1 MKIEEIL
8 KNAGIE
14 DDEAIKAV
22 AAELPKSFMPLADAN
37 ARIAKAKTAGDD
49 VQKAFD
55 AFKAEVEAER
65 AKAAEDGDARAKALE
80 ELTAKYGELE
90 TRFND
95 SQNAIKQRDASSAL
109 KKALAAAG
117 ANAAAVDLLANAALD
132 RVEFGEDGK
141 PSNVDDVAEAVKADN
156 AGLFGEQV
164 DTGQK
169 QQKADEKNDFKDAFL
184 QGFGDTKRK

>member
-14 DDEAIKAV
+14 DEEAIKAV

-37 ARIAKAKTAGDD
+37 ARIAKAKTAGEE

-55 AFKAEVEAER
+55 AFKAEVEAKA
-65 AKAAEDGDARAKALE
+65 AKAAEDGDASAKALE
-80 ELTAKYGELE
+80 DLKAKYSELE
-90 TRFND
+90 ERFTGA
-95 SQNAIKQRDASSAL
+95 QAAVRERDAASAL
-109 KKALAAAG
+109 KKALEAAG
-117 ANAAAVDLLANAALD
+117 ANAAAVDLLAKSALSG
-132 RVEFGEDGK
+132 VEFDEGGK
-141 PSNVDDVAEAVKADN
+141 PSNVEAVIEQVKADN

-169 QQKADEKNDFKDAFL
+169 QPKASGNNEPQDPFL
-184 QGFGDTKRK
+184 LGFQGSK